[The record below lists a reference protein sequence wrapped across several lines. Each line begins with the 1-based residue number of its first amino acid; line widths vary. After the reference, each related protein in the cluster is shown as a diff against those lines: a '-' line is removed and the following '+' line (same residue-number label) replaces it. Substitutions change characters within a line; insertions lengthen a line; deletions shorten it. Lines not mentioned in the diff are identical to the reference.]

1 MTHESH
7 GGSSPH
13 TFHIPVMGLGFTIDT
28 PLKVARFGISS
39 VVSIIE
45 DKLLEQMRAFH
56 SRQAGL
62 EYVAIPEED
71 IDHRAKRIT
80 AYLNLLNRIVGR
92 QVEALRAGAFGVDAE
107 IDRYFDLL
115 PASSPTRELFDRMR
129 GLNDGDQKTSLQ
141 AELRRMVVAGAI
153 DVNIMTKCDRT
164 NHDDTGTP
172 LPGEYA
178 DARAALRGFALSE
191 LSSSVVFSAGLN
203 PRLYTYC
210 ESFGDFFPGEGGHLR
225 KRITVKVSDYRSAAV
240 QGKVL
245 AKKGLWVSEFRIE
258 SGLNCGGHAFATDGA
273 LLGPVLEEFKAKRA
287 GLAAE
292 LLETCDGA
300 LSQKGRRPFG
310 RPPAMRVTVQGG
322 IGTAHEHEFLLEHY
336 GVDGAGW
343 GSPFLLVPE
352 ATNVD
357 EETLRQLASATKDD
371 YFLSQASPLGVPFNN
386 FRRSSSEA
394 QRKARIAKGR
404 PGSPCYKKFLA
415 FSTELTSTP
424 ICTASRE
431 YQHLKLKELGER
443 SLSPEELRR
452 ERDLVTE
459 KECLCEGLGVG
470 VLLKNGIEPAHKLT
484 AASVCPGPNLA
495 YFSGSWSLREMVDH
509 IYGRGNALNALPRP
523 HMFVNELVLYAA
535 YLKGEVEKAVDDAAG
550 KTTRS
555 LHTFKAKLLDGIAYY
570 RRLLPNL
577 SKEPATARAGMGED
591 LCVIEHSLMSLG
603 IPEAVAGEAS
613 PV

>member
-1 MTHESH
+1 
-7 GGSSPH
+7 
-13 TFHIPVMGLGFTIDT
+13 MGLGFTIDT

-45 DKLLEQMRAFH
+45 DNLLEQMRAFH
-56 SRQAGL
+56 CRQADL
-62 EYVAIPEED
+62 EYVPIPEAD
-71 IDHRAKRIT
+71 VDHRAKRIT
-80 AYLNLLNRIVGR
+80 TYLNLLNRIVGR
-92 QVEALRAGAFGVDAE
+92 QVEALRAGAFGAGAE
-107 IDRYFDLL
+107 IERYFELL
-115 PASSPTRELFDRMR
+115 PASSPARGLFDRMR
-129 GLNDGDQKTSLQ
+129 GLGDGDEKAALQ
-141 AELRRMVVAGAI
+141 EELRGMVVAGAI

-164 NHDDTGTP
+164 NHDDAGEP

-210 ESFGDFFPGEGGHLR
+210 ESFGDFFPDAGGQLR

-245 AKKGLWVSEFRIE
+245 AKKGLWVSELRIE
-258 SGLNCGGHAFATDGA
+258 SGLNCGGHAFATEGA
-273 LLGPVLEEFKAKRA
+273 LLGPVLEEFRAKRG

-292 LLETCDGA
+292 LLETCNDA
-300 LSQKGRRPFG
+300 LSQKGRRPFA
-310 RPPAMRVTVQGG
+310 RPPAMRITVQGG
-322 IGTAHEHEFLLEHY
+322 IGTAREHEFLMEHY
-336 GVDGAGW
+336 GMDGAGW

-394 QRKARIAKGR
+394 QRRARIARGR

-431 YQHLKLKELGER
+431 YQHLKLQELGER
-443 SLSPEELRR
+443 SLSPDALRR
-452 ERDLVTE
+452 ETDRVTE
-459 KECLCEGLGVG
+459 KECLCEGLGAG
-470 VLLKNGIEPAHKLT
+470 VLLKNGIEPPHKL
-484 AASVCPGPNLA
+484 AAVSVCPGPNLA
-495 YFSGSWSLREMVDH
+495 YFSGTWSLREMVDH
-509 IYGRGNALNALPRP
+509 IYGRRNLLNALPRP
-523 HMFVNELVLYAA
+523 HMFVNELSLYVE
-535 YLKGEVEKAVDDAAG
+535 YLKGEVDKAVGDAAG
-550 KTTRS
+550 KPARS
-555 LHTFKAKLLDGIAYY
+555 LQAFKANLLDGIAYY
-570 RRLLPNL
+570 RRLLPRM
-577 SKEPATARAGMGED
+577 SAEPAPARAGMGET
-591 LCVIEHSLMSLG
+591 LSVIERGLMGLG
-603 IPEAVAGEAS
+603 IPEAVAGQAGLA
-613 PV
+613 